1 MELKRQDRN
10 GERTFNALKQRY
22 KFDIN
27 QEEVESLKELIKID
41 SSLSI
46 TSVNAVENKVVT
58 QALNGK
64 VAKEQGKGLSTNDFT
79 DSLKNKLNGVESNA
93 EENVIEA
100 IKLNGVTQTVTNKEV
115 DLDVQNVEIVLYS
128 NSSGTASN
136 FSLSQSKNN
145 FTYIEIHGFET
156 KSNTKFC
163 TGKIE
168 VSNGNNDV
176 IGLQVNRIDNSY
188 IYLYGTS
195 VTINGTNVTF
205 GAINY
210 GVCFNYTTGNIV
222 QDTDKIKVTK
232 IVGYK

>member
-64 VAKEQGKGLSTNDFT
+64 VAKEQGKGLSSNDFT
-79 DSLKNKLNGVESNA
+79 DNLKSKLDGVESNA
-93 EENVIEA
+93 EENVIEI
-100 IKLNGVTQTVTNKEV
+100 IKLNGTTQTVTNKEV
-115 DLDVQNVEIVLYS
+115 DLDVEVETVLYS

-136 FSLSQSKNN
+136 FLLSQSKDN
-145 FTYIEIHGFET
+145 FTYVEIHGFET

-168 VSNGNNDV
+168 VSSGNNDV
-176 IGLQVNRIDNSY
+176 IGLQVNRTDNSY

-195 VTINGTNVTF
+195 ITINGTNVSF

-210 GVCFNYTTGNIV
+210 GVCFDYSTGNIV

-232 IVGYK
+232 VVGYK

>member
-27 QEEVESLKELIKID
+27 QEEVEGLKELIKID

-93 EENVIEA
+93 EENVIEV
-100 IKLNGVTQTVTNKEV
+100 IKLNGTTQTVTNKEV
-115 DLDVQNVEIVLYS
+115 DLDVENVETVLYS

-145 FTYIEIHGFET
+145 FTYIEVHGFET

-168 VSNGNNDV
+168 VSNGNDV
-176 IGLQVNRIDNSY
+176 IGLKTTRIDSSY
-188 IYLYGTS
+188 IYLYATS
-195 VTINGTNVTF
+195 ITINGTSVSF

-210 GVCFNYTTGNIV
+210 GVYFDYNTGNIV

-232 IVGYK
+232 VVGYK

>member
-27 QEEVESLKELIKID
+27 QEEVENLKELLVID
-41 SSLSI
+41 SSLSV
-46 TSVNAVENKVVT
+46 TSVNPVQNKVVT

-64 VAKEQGKGLSTNDFT
+64 VAKEQGKGLSSNDFT
-79 DSLKNKLNGVESNA
+79 NSLKSKLEGVENNA
-93 EENVIEA
+93 EENVIEV
-100 IKLNGVTQTVTNKEV
+100 IKLNGNTQTVTNKEV
-115 DLDVQNVEIVLYS
+115 DLDVENAETVLYT
-128 NSSGTASN
+128 NQSGTDSD

-168 VSNGNNDV
+168 VSSGNDV
-176 IGLQVNRIDNSY
+176 IGLQTTRIGSSY
-188 IYLYGTS
+188 IYLYATSITVNGTS
-195 VTINGTNVTF
+195 ATF
-205 GAINY
+205 GAVNY
-210 GVCFNYTTGNIV
+210 GVYFDYITGDIV

-232 IVGYK
+232 VVGYM